1 MRKNAMLTRLDL
13 GARTFVF
20 SFVPLLLTLALS
32 FVAIN
37 HAITSTVREGLKASL
52 YRSQTLLDKLNAEEK
67 QRTRELAQ
75 VLSENSDLKA
85 AIGLTQEAD
94 SQPDARTQIRRTI
107 EDELRSLGSGLDD
120 DLLLLLDS
128 SGRPFV
134 AIGTGGRPLA
144 PESIQSTPDQALV
157 RVKNTLY
164 EVTTVPINLA
174 SENLGALTIGKR
186 FDLAALGYPGQVV
199 MVENGAITDST
210 FPPRSTSQ
218 LAGRLRACC
227 ISNHES
233 ELEFEGHTY
242 LVHDVE
248 RTGFVS
254 ARLINL
260 QSIDEAAQVYT
271 RGIGQM
277 LMRIGACGALI
288 ALLISVAASR
298 SISKPIGRLLSRL
311 KAAEAVGQFP
321 SDLETES
328 PAREVNLL
336 AAAFNQ
342 TARAAEAANR
352 AKSEFLAT
360 MSHEIRT
367 PLNAIMGMSSLLLS
381 TGLDAESADFVQT
394 IRMSSDSLL
403 TIVNDVLDLSKIES
417 GKLEL
422 ESLPLDLFRC
432 VEDAVDLLRTRACEK
447 GLELIVDIHPS
458 VPRWIFGDV
467 MRLQQILV
475 NLVGNAVKFTAAGE
489 VVITVRPFSCGP
501 ENERIH
507 LAVRDTGCGI
517 PTDRLDRLFRPFSQA
532 DASTTRKYG
541 GTGLGLAIGKR
552 LTENMGGRIWVES
565 EVGTGS
571 VFQFTIPRNAAPPQA
586 GAPDIEFNWSGKRI
600 LVVDDNA
607 ASRGSL
613 AAQLPRWKLEAVSVA
628 TPGEAIGLL
637 RRQHFDLALLDFEM
651 PHMNGVELA
660 RRLKDLGLIPRT
672 KMVLL
677 SSGGLSQSQILGGVE
692 NNPFDAFLTKP
703 IRSGRLEEVLG
714 RLLGGMPAMPSRP
727 DSHAIDTT
735 LAAQWPLRILV
746 ADDNAV
752 NQRVAVRLLERMGYR
767 PDVAS
772 NGIAALEAVHRQPYD
787 LVLMDVQMP
796 EMDGLEAARRITSE
810 LAVTER
816 PCIAAF
822 TANVLPEDRQTCL
835 EAGMNDFLAK
845 PLNVDRLRELL
856 QRCAS
861 RRLTL
866 AVPATLAVPIIG

>member
-1 MRKNAMLTRLDL
+1 MPR
-13 GARTFVF
+13 
-20 SFVPLLLTLALS
+20 
-32 FVAIN
+32 
-37 HAITSTVREGLKASL
+37 
-52 YRSQTLLDKLNAEEK
+52 
-67 QRTRELAQ
+67 RTRRWSAFE
-75 VLSENSDLKA
+75 
-85 AIGLTQEAD
+85 
-94 SQPDARTQIRRTI
+94 
-107 EDELRSLGSGLDD
+107 
-120 DLLLLLDS
+120 
-128 SGRPFV
+128 
-134 AIGTGGRPLA
+134 
-144 PESIQSTPDQALV
+144 
-157 RVKNTLY
+157 NTLY

-199 MVENGAITDST
+199 MVENGAITEST
-210 FPPRSTSQ
+210 FPARSTSQ

-227 ISNHES
+227 VSNHES

-248 RTGFVS
+248 RTGFGS

-342 TARAAEAANR
+342 TARAAEGANR

-458 VPRWIFGDV
+458 VPRRIFGDA

-489 VVITVRPFSCGP
+489 VVLTLQPFSGGP
-501 ENERIH
+501 EKECIH
-507 LAVRDTGCGI
+507 FAVRDTGCGI

-541 GTGLGLAIGKR
+541 GTGLGLAISKR
-552 LTENMGGRIWVES
+552 LTENMGGRIWVDS
-565 EVGTGS
+565 EIGTGS
-571 VFQFTIPRNAAPPQA
+571 VFQFTIPRKVAPLRVT
-586 GAPDIEFNWSGKRI
+586 APDGAFNWSGKRI

-607 ASRGSL
+607 ASRSSL
-613 AAQLPRWKLEAVSVA
+613 AAQLLPWKLEAVSVA
-628 TPGEAIGLL
+628 TPGEAIDLL
-637 RRQHFDLALLDFEM
+637 RQERFDLALVDLEM

-660 RRLKDLGLIPRT
+660 RRLKDLGLIPQTR
-672 KMVLL
+672 MVLL
-677 SSGGLSQSQILGGVE
+677 SSGGLSQSQMLGGVE

-703 IRSGRLEEVLG
+703 I
-714 RLLGGMPAMPSRP
+714 
-727 DSHAIDTT
+727 
-735 LAAQWPLRILV
+735 
-746 ADDNAV
+746 
-752 NQRVAVRLLERMGYR
+752 
-767 PDVAS
+767 
-772 NGIAALEAVHRQPYD
+772 
-787 LVLMDVQMP
+787 
-796 EMDGLEAARRITSE
+796 
-810 LAVTER
+810 
-816 PCIAAF
+816 
-822 TANVLPEDRQTCL
+822 
-835 EAGMNDFLAK
+835 
-845 PLNVDRLRELL
+845 
-856 QRCAS
+856 
-861 RRLTL
+861 
-866 AVPATLAVPIIG
+866 